1 MWDYT
6 PKVMDH
12 FLNPRN
18 VGEIEDADAIGEVG
32 NITCGDA
39 MKLFLKIDSDSE
51 EITDAKFQTFGCAS
65 AIASASALSELVK
78 GKTLT
83 DAMQLS
89 NQDIAEFLGELPE
102 EKMHCSVM
110 GKEALE
116 AAAANYRG
124 ETYEGDDHAHDD
136 TEIVCTCFG
145 VTRGKIETVVRENNL
160 STLEQVTHFTKA
172 GGGCEGCHDHI
183 REILDEIRKAMAR
196 EAVLSTKDHGEPA
209 EKRPLTNIQ
218 RMQKITQAIE
228 REVRPALQK
237 DGGDIDLVDIDGHKV
252 YVALRGAC
260 HGCSAANFTLKTL
273 VETKINDFI
282 GEEVEVLEVESC

>member
-18 VGEIEDADAIGEVG
+18 VGELEDADAIGEVG

-39 MKLFLKIDSDSE
+39 MKLFLKIDKATE
-51 EITDAKFQTFGCAS
+51 TVTDARFQTFGCAS
-65 AIASASALSELVK
+65 AIASASALTELVK
-78 GKTLT
+78 GRTLAEAEKLT
-83 DAMQLS
+83 
-89 NQDIAEFLGELPE
+89 NQHIAEFLGELPE

-110 GKEALE
+110 GKEALD
-116 AAAANYRG
+116 AAFANYRG
-124 ETYEGDDHAHDD
+124 EEYEGDDHAHDD

-145 VTRGKIETVVRENNL
+145 VTRGKIENVVRDNNL

-172 GGGCEGCHDHI
+172 GGGCEGCHENI
-183 REILDEIRKAMAR
+183 REVIDEVRKAMAR
-196 EAVLSTKDHGEPA
+196 EATLRTADQGTTE

-218 RMQKITQAIE
+218 RMQLVSQAIE

-237 DGGDIDLVDIDGHKV
+237 DGGDIDLVDIDGKKV
-252 YVALRGAC
+252 YVALLGAC
-260 HGCSAANFTLKTL
+260 HGCRAAGFTLKSL
-273 VETKINDFI
+273 VETKITDFI
-282 GEEVEVLEVESC
+282 GEEVEVIEVEA

>member
-1 MWDYT
+1 MWDYS
-6 PKVMDH
+6 PKVMEH

-18 VGEIEDADAIGEVG
+18 VGELENADAVGEVG

-39 MKLFLKIDSDSE
+39 MKLFLKIDADTE
-51 EITDAKFQTFGCAS
+51 TITDISFQTFGCAS
-65 AIASASALSELVK
+65 AIASSSALTEIVR
-78 GKTLT
+78 GKTLAE
-83 DAMQLS
+83 AMELS
-89 NQDIAEFLGELPE
+89 NQDIAAFLGELPE

-116 AAAANYRG
+116 AAVADYRG
-124 ETYEGDDHAHDD
+124 EEYEGQDHAHDD

-145 VTRGKIETVVRENNL
+145 ITHGKIEQVVRENNL
-160 STLEQVTHFTKA
+160 STLEQVTHYTKA

-183 REILDEIRKAMAR
+183 REIIDDIRKAMAR
-196 EAVLSTKDHGEPA
+196 EAVISTTDTNRKE

-218 RMQKITQAIE
+218 RMQLISQAID

-260 HGCSAANFTLKTL
+260 HGCKAAGFTLKTL
-273 VETKINDFI
+273 VETKIADFI
-282 GEEVEVLEVESC
+282 GEDVEVTEVQP

>member
-39 MKLFLKIDSDSE
+39 MKLFLKIEPDTE
-51 EITDAKFQTFGCAS
+51 KITDAKFQTFGCAS
-65 AIASASALSELVK
+65 AIASASALTELLVD
-78 GKTLT
+78 KTIDEAMGLT
-83 DAMQLS
+83 
-89 NQDIAEFLGELPE
+89 NQHIADFLGELPE

-116 AAAANYRG
+116 AAVANYRG
-124 ETYEGDDHAHDD
+124 EAYEGDDHAHDD

-145 VTRGKIETVVRENNL
+145 ITRGKIETVVRENNL

-196 EAVLSTKDHGEPA
+196 EAVISTRQSDEPA
-209 EKRPLTNIQ
+209 VKQPLTNIQ
-218 RMQKITQAIE
+218 RMQLITQAIE

-237 DGGDIDLVDIDGHKV
+237 DGGDIDLVDIDGRKV

-260 HGCSAANFTLKTL
+260 HGCSAANFTLKSL

-282 GEEVEVLEVESC
+282 GEEVEVLEVGSC

>member
-39 MKLFLKIDSDSE
+39 MKLFLKIE
-51 EITDAKFQTFGCAS
+51 PGTEKITDAKFQTFGCAS
-65 AIASASALSELVK
+65 AIASASALTELLVD
-78 GKTLT
+78 KTVDEAMGLT
-83 DAMQLS
+83 
-89 NQDIAEFLGELPE
+89 NQHIAEFLGELPE

-116 AAAANYRG
+116 AAVANYRG
-124 ETYEGDDHAHDD
+124 EEYEGDDHAHDD

-145 VTRGKIETVVRENNL
+145 ITRGKIESVVRENNL

-196 EAVLSTKDHGEPA
+196 EAIISTRDADEPA
-209 EKRPLTNIQ
+209 EKQPLTNIQ
-218 RMQKITQAIE
+218 RMQLITQAIE

-260 HGCSAANFTLKTL
+260 HGCSAAGFTLKSL

-282 GEEVEVLEVESC
+282 GEKVEVLEVKSC